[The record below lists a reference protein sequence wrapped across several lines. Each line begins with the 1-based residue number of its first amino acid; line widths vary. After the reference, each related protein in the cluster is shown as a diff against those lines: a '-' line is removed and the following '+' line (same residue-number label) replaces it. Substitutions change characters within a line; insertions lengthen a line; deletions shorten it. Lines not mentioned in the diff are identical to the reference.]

1 MWSTLAVRE
10 ASGDGPTHN
19 NNSLDASG
27 GSNEFRIA
35 DFELRIEFFI
45 SEVSID
51 EWNESQG

>member
-45 SEVSID
+45 SEVSI
-51 EWNESQG
+51 NEQYES